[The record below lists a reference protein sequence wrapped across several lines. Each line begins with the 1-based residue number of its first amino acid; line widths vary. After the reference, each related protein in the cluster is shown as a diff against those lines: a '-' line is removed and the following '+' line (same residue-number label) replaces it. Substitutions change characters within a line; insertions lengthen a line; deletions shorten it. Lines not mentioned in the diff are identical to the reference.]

1 MFQLLFARG
10 SFKLSA
16 NTPAPTPL
24 PQEPPR
30 KGSFDL
36 FPIGILFFM
45 RHGSRW
51 VFSQLLAAFMKVLFF
66 ADHLDRQGGKSL
78 LSLCSDPWPVSPGHL
93 AMREKR
99 RGNQCSNYCSRAS
112 RSVKA
117 RTRPPWRCSSTSR
130 RAKEAPTCPRFSH
143 FRCRFWHL

>member
-1 MFQLLFARG
+1 MCQLLSARE
-10 SFKLSA
+10 SFSESA

-78 LSLCSDPWPVSPGHL
+78 LSLCSDPWPISPGHP

-99 RGNQCSNYCSRAS
+99 RGNQCQQSSARA
-112 RSVKA
+112 V
-117 RTRPPWRCSSTSR
+117 
-130 RAKEAPTCPRFSH
+130 H
-143 FRCRFWHL
+143 